1 MIPNLTLLQGRLPAP
16 EAGRCFLSRSGMH
29 WPSSVGFWLKDSAVP
44 GFSDKMGFLEVVV
57 FFLFKVQNA
66 CNGEYK

>member
-1 MIPNLTLLQGRLPAP
+1 M
-16 EAGRCFLSRSGMH
+16 FSLSRSGMH
-29 WPSSVGFWLKDSAVP
+29 WPSSVGFWLNYSAVP
-44 GFSDKMGFLEVVV
+44 GFSEKMGFLEVVV

>member
-1 MIPNLTLLQGRLPAP
+1 M
-16 EAGRCFLSRSGMH
+16 FSLSRSGMH

-57 FFLFKVQNA
+57 FFLFKVQKA